1 VNLQVVPTSKYE
13 QIQEWIRESI
23 ESGRFRP
30 GDKLPSESE
39 LCRQFDVSRT
49 SVRQA
54 IKTLINEGW
63 LESKKGI
70 GTFCLLKTRQLTH
83 DIGLICY
90 FSGSYIFPRISTG
103 CDQIAHRNGFHILLK
118 QSEFEFEKERQILSD
133 LQKRGVDGIIIS
145 PYYSGDGLSNRD
157 LLTQMEESGTPVVLI
172 DNYFPDSSFTRIAM
186 DDRAGGRLVA
196 KYLWDRGH
204 RRIGILTDSDYYPKQ
219 MRKQGALDFLE
230 EAGAD
235 VRPQW
240 LLDFKGPAPSGRAYA
255 LADSFFSSGK
265 ELPSAFICTNDEES
279 IDLYKAA
286 AKHGLKIPEDLSV
299 ISFDNSNLAELPGIS
314 LSSVDHPGQYMGELA
329 TRIILERIQNPEVV
343 CQTTSLIQPKLI
355 ERSSVGEIRG

>member
-1 VNLQVVPTSKYE
+1 MAIQVVPTSKYQ

-39 LCRQFDVSRT
+39 LCRQFDVSRN

-54 IKTLINEGW
+54 IKILINQGW

-90 FSGSYIFPRISTG
+90 YSGSYIFPRISTG

-118 QSEFEFEKERQILSD
+118 QSEFDYEKERQILIE

-145 PYYSGDGLSNRD
+145 PYYSGNGLSNQD
-157 LLTQMEESGTPVVLI
+157 LLLAMEKSGTPVVLI

-196 KYLWDRGH
+196 QHLWEKGH

-219 MRKQGALDFLE
+219 MRKQGALEYLKE
-230 EAGAD
+230 MGAD
-235 VRPQW
+235 IRAAQRLYLHERRREHRSVQSGGKTRVEDTRGSIGDQLRQFQPGRTAGYRPE
-240 LLDFKGPAPSGRAYA
+240 FGG
-255 LADSFFSSGK
+255 SSR
-265 ELPSAFICTNDEES
+265 TV
-279 IDLYKAA
+279 
-286 AKHGLKIPEDLSV
+286 HGGTIHTDHSRTHSKPRGGLSNHLV
-299 ISFDNSNLAELPGIS
+299 NPTQTDRTK
-314 LSSVDHPGQYMGELA
+314 LS
-329 TRIILERIQNPEVV
+329 
-343 CQTTSLIQPKLI
+343 
-355 ERSSVGEIRG
+355 

>member
-1 VNLQVVPTSKYE
+1 MTIQAVPTSKYK
-13 QIQEWIRESI
+13 QIREWIRESI
-23 ESGRFRP
+23 ESCHFRP

-39 LCRQFDVSRT
+39 LCRQFDVSRN

-54 IKTLINEGW
+54 IKILVNEGW

-70 GTFCLLKTRQLTH
+70 GTFCLLKTRQLTN

-118 QSEFEFEKERQILSD
+118 QSEFDYEKERQILIE

-145 PYYSGDGLSNRD
+145 PYYSGNGLSNQD
-157 LLTQMEESGTPVVLI
+157 LLLAMEESGTPVVLI

-186 DDRAGGRLVA
+186 DDLAGGRLVA
-196 KYLWDRGH
+196 KHLWDKGH
-204 RRIGILTDSDYYPKQ
+204 RRIGILSDADYYPKQ
-219 MRKQGALDFLE
+219 MRKQGALEFLE
-230 EAGAD
+230 EMKAD
-235 VRPQW
+235 VREYW
-240 LLDFKGPAPSGRAYA
+240 LLDFKGPAPSGRAFA
-255 LADSFFSSGK
+255 LVDSFFSSGK

-286 AKHGLKIPEDLSV
+286 AKHGLKIPENLSV
-299 ISFDNSNLAELPGIS
+299 ISFDNSNLSELPGIA
-314 LSSVDHPGQYMGELA
+314 LTSVDHPGQYMGELA

-355 ERSSVGEIRG
+355 ERSSVREIQG